1 MKLEV
6 FVENTGKTV
15 LTDQNYL
22 AAGGEAAVYTVD
34 KTAFKIYH
42 DPKKMIPLDKM
53 EELMQIKPDNVLKPQ
68 NIIRDRANVPI
79 GYTMQFVKKTDPI
92 CKLFTL
98 SFRKTNGVTNED
110 IVAIVK
116 EMQKTV
122 VEIHRSKCLV
132 VDMNEMNILA
142 SKKMEP
148 YFIDVDSYQTP
159 SYRAT
164 AIMESIRDRLVK
176 SNKWTELSDW
186 FSFAVVSFQ
195 LYVGIHPYKG
205 SHPKYK
211 MNEWSRRMD
220 DGVSVFDPKVAL
232 PRVCNDL
239 SVIPK
244 SHLEWFKAVFA
255 RNERSIPPFAD
266 QVVIQ
271 IPFVDVTV
279 ESGQDFET
287 KLVFKYPEAIR
298 SIFNFMGVTYAVG
311 QDKIY
316 KETKDIAAGIKDY
329 KVLLCESNDM
339 SPVVCKLKDEE
350 LVFET
355 MSGGNIG
362 KISALDMMYRN
373 GAIYSVH
380 SGRIT
385 ESTFTKIGNKI
396 MHVNREACHALDQA
410 TKVFEGVIFQD
421 LLGKPYISL
430 PFTLGKCIF
439 IPVPELNGYRIL
451 EAKSDQNIVGILAE
465 KKGVYYR
472 FLMVFDEKFNSYS
485 ITKTDNAD
493 YAPVNFVVLPNQV
506 CVYADNT
513 EVRVFKGDKGRIIA
527 NPPFTSDNK
536 LFTHSGN
543 VYFLDN
549 NKVYS
554 AKLKK

>member
-15 LTDQNYL
+15 LTDQQYL
-22 AAGGEAAVYTVD
+22 ASGGEAACYVVD
-34 KTAFKIYH
+34 KTVFKIYH
-42 DPKKMIPLDKM
+42 DPKKMIPLDKI
-53 EELMQIKPDNVLKPQ
+53 EELIHIKPDNVLKPQ
-68 NIIRDRANVPI
+68 NIIRDKGNVPI
-79 GYTMQFVKKTDPI
+79 GYTMQFIKKADPL
-92 CKLFTL
+92 CKLFTM
-98 SFRKTNGVTNED
+98 SFRKANGITNDD
-110 IVAIVK
+110 IVTLVK
-116 EMQKTV
+116 EIQKTV

-132 VDMNEMNILA
+132 VDMNEMNILRKA
-142 SKKMEP
+142 DVP

-164 AIMESIRDRLVK
+164 AIMESIRDRLIK

-186 FSFAVVSFQ
+186 FSFAVLSFQ
-195 LYVGIHPYKG
+195 LYIGIHPYKG

-211 MNEWSRRMD
+211 PNEWSRRMD

-232 PRVCNDL
+232 PRVCNDF

-255 RNERSIPPFAD
+255 RNERSIPPFPD
-266 QVVIQ
+266 QVIIQ

-279 ESGQDFET
+279 ESYRDFET
-287 KLVFKYPEAIR
+287 KLIFKYPEEIR
-298 SIFNFMGVTYAVG
+298 SVFNFMGVTYAVG
-311 QDKIY
+311 QDRIY
-316 KETKDIAAGIKDY
+316 KENKDVGSGIRDY

-355 MSGGNIG
+355 ISGGNIG
-362 KISALDMMYRN
+362 RISALDMMYRN
-373 GAIYSVH
+373 GAIYSVY

-385 ESTFTKIGNKI
+385 ENTFTKIGTKV
-396 MHVNREACHALDQA
+396 MHVPRETCHALDQA

-430 PFTLGKCIF
+430 PFALGKCIF

-451 EAKSDQNIVGILAE
+451 EARSDQNICGVLAE

-472 FLMVFDEKFNSYS
+472 FLMVFDERFQSYT
-485 ITKTDNAD
+485 ITRTDNVD
-493 YAPVNFVVLPNQV
+493 YAPINFVMLPNQV

-543 VYFLDN
+543 VYFLDK

-554 AKLKK
+554 AKIKK